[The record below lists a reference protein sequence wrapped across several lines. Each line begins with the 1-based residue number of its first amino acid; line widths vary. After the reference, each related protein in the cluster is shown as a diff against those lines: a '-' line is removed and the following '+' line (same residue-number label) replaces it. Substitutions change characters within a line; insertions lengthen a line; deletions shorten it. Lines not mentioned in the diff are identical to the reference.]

1 MLGFFKKLF
10 GPSVDFLQLVM
21 EKGAIIIDVRSP
33 GEFKSGNIPGSK
45 NYPLDS
51 LHGKINELKSLN
63 KPVITVCQSGMRSA
77 NAKGKLQQAGIEV
90 YNGGPWSSL
99 LRKLNK

>member
-10 GPSVDFLQLVM
+10 GPSVNFLQLVM

-33 GEFKSGNIPGSK
+33 GEFRSGNIPGSN

-51 LHGKINELKSLN
+51 LSGKIKELKSLN
-63 KPVITVCQSGMRSA
+63 KPLITVCQSGMRSA
-77 NAKGKLQQAGIEV
+77 SAKGKLKQAGIEV
-90 YNGGPWSSL
+90 YNGGPWTSL
-99 LRKLNK
+99 LRKLDK

>member
-1 MLGFFKKLF
+1 MIGFFKKLF
-10 GPSVDFLQLVM
+10 GPSANFLELFM

-33 GEFKSGNIPGSK
+33 GEFRSGNIPGSK

-51 LHGKINELKSLN
+51 LGEKIKELKSLN

-77 NAKGKLQQAGIEV
+77 SAKGKLQQAGIEV
-90 YNGGPWSSL
+90 YNGGPWTSL

>member
-1 MLGFFKKLF
+1 MIGFIKKLF

-21 EKGAIIIDVRSP
+21 EKNAIIIDVRSP
-33 GEFKSGNIPGSK
+33 GEYRSGNIPGSK
-45 NYPLDS
+45 NYPVDS
-51 LHGKINELKSLN
+51 LNGKIKEIKALN

-77 NAKGKLQQAGIEV
+77 IAKGKLQQAGLEV

-99 LRKLNK
+99 LRKLDK

>member
-10 GPSVDFLQLVM
+10 GPSVNFLQLVM

-33 GEFKSGNIPGSK
+33 GEFRSGNIQGSN

-51 LHGKINELKSLN
+51 LSGKIKELKSLN
-63 KPVITVCQSGMRSA
+63 KPLITVCQSGMRSA
-77 NAKGKLQQAGIEV
+77 SAKGKLKQAGIEV
-90 YNGGPWSSL
+90 YNGGPWTSL
-99 LRKLNK
+99 LRKLDK

>member
-1 MLGFFKKLF
+1 MIGFFKKLF
-10 GPSVDFLQLVM
+10 APSVDYLQLVV
-21 EKGAIIIDVRSP
+21 ERGAIIIDVRTTA
-33 GEFKSGNIPGSK
+33 EFKSGHIPTSK

-51 LHGKINELKSLN
+51 LSSRIKDIKAQQ

-77 NAKGKLQQAGIEV
+77 NAKGKLKQAGIEA

-99 LRKLNK
+99 LRKLEK

>member
-10 GPSVDFLQLVM
+10 GPGVNYLELM
-21 EKGAIIIDVRSP
+21 ENGAVIIDVRTS

-45 NYPLDS
+45 NVPLNT
-51 LHGKINELKSLN
+51 LQGKIKEIQAWK

-77 NAKGKLQQAGIEV
+77 SAKGMLKSAGIEV
-90 YNGGPWSSL
+90 YNGGGWTGL
-99 LRKLNK
+99 LNKLNK

>member
-10 GPSVDFLQLVM
+10 GPSVNFLELVM
-21 EKGAIIIDVRSP
+21 EKGAVIIDVRSP

-51 LHGKINELKSLN
+51 LSSKIKELKALN
-63 KPVITVCQSGMRSA
+63 KPVITVCQSGIRSA
-77 NAKGKLQQAGIEV
+77 SAKGKLNQSGIEV
-90 YNGGPWSSL
+90 YNGGPWTSL